1 MTKAPTFGDFMTEQS
16 RPMSRQQ
23 PIDVIPGQQQGT
35 HTQQGSPMSAQQM
48 QQPNPAG
55 AMVPTNPFEMERYRS
70 INLPDVPMPSAQ
82 MSITE
87 SLLNDSEVPEDVKKD
102 FWYVFHKDNTLTF
115 LDDAR
120 KQSKLLNFD
129 IIKIDMLNAM
139 PWGSYD
145 FETEGKLNILRNVF
159 ETKLDRAMGVN
170 TSGIK
175 NERIML
181 QSQFT
186 EQRQISENGTTNLKD
201 GFFKRLLGRR

>member
-1 MTKAPTFGDFMTEQS
+1 MTKPPTFGEFMNDQT
-16 RPMSRQQ
+16 RPMSRQM
-23 PIDVIPGQQQGT
+23 PPTDAIPVQHMQQGQQ
-35 HTQQGSPMSAQQM
+35 PMSAQQM
-48 QQPNPAG
+48 QQNTSMPQ
-55 AMVPTNPFEMERYRS
+55 TNPFEMDRYRS
-70 INLPDVPMPSAQ
+70 INLPDVPMPSGQ
-82 MSITE
+82 LSITE
-87 SLLNDSEVPEDVKKD
+87 SLLNDSEVPEDVKKE

-115 LDDAR
+115 LDEGR

-186 EQRQISENGTTNLKD
+186 EQRQISESGNTNMKD